1 MTQHICFIGG
11 GNMALAMVSGLL
23 KASHPAHLISVADP
37 SEERRTVAAQLGE
50 INVFAD
56 NDAAVASADVVILAV
71 KPHLIEPVCAALRP
85 SLTKTGAMVM
95 SVAAGITIETIA
107 NALGGHGRIAR
118 VMPNT
123 PALVG
128 RGASGVYA
136 ASGVTAEDRAVVEHI
151 LRACGMVVWVD
162 SEDRLHDITA
172 ISGSGPAYFFL
183 FMEFLNEQAR
193 ALGLSAEDAG
203 KLVRQTAAG
212 AAAMTQ
218 ETDVALAE
226 LRRRVTSPGGT
237 TEAAIG
243 QFMEDRLGELVQR
256 AVAAARKRSVE
267 LAAPHGD

>member
-23 KASHPAHLISVADP
+23 KAGHPPNLISVADP
-37 SEERRTVAAQLGE
+37 SDDRRTVAAQLGN

-56 NDAAVASADVVILAV
+56 NGEAVAQAQVVILAV
-71 KPHLIEPVCAALRP
+71 KPHQIEPVCAALTQA
-85 SLTKTGAMVM
+85 LKKVGALVV
-95 SVAAGITIETIA
+95 SVAAGITITAIA
-107 NALGGHGRIAR
+107 TALEGHDRIVR

-128 RGASGVYA
+128 KGASGVYA
-136 ASGVTAEDRAVVEHI
+136 ASAVTADDRIVVEHI
-151 LRACGMVVWVD
+151 LQACGMFVWLE

-183 FMEFLNEQAR
+183 FMECLNEQAR
-193 ALGLSAEDAG
+193 ALGLSPEDASA
-203 KLVRQTAAG
+203 LVRQTAAG

-218 ETDVALAE
+218 ETDVSLAE

-237 TEAAIG
+237 TQAAIG
-243 QFMEDRLGELVQR
+243 QFMDDKLGELVQR

-267 LAAPHGD
+267 LADPHGD